1 MGGKKWGDETDD
13 AKDGCLICE
22 VIEKEEMGLFNEVN
36 EQPKTLRE
44 KVKSELDFDEVIK
57 KCNLKRVRGI

>member
-1 MGGKKWGDETDD
+1 
-13 AKDGCLICE
+13 

>member
-1 MGGKKWGDETDD
+1 
-13 AKDGCLICE
+13 

-57 KCNLKRVRGI
+57 KCNLKSEGDRTIFPTTITNTPRST